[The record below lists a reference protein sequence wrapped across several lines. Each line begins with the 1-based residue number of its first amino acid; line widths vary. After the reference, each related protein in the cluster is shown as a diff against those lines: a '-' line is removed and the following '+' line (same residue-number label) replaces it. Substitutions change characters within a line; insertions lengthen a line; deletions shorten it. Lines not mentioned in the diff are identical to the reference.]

1 MSNVKQESANYGNRG
16 NRYGTVI
23 EALSVSNPRLKR
35 ISISFFVL
43 ASVLKNEFDLRFSF
57 LVFGWLVIEKQI

>member
-23 EALSVSNPRLKR
+23 EVFSVSNPRLKL

-43 ASVLKNEFDLRFSF
+43 ASVLKNGVDFRFCAACY
-57 LVFGWLVIEKQI
+57 

>member
-1 MSNVKQESANYGNRG
+1 MSNVKQESANYG

-43 ASVLKNEFDLRFSF
+43 ASVLKNGVDFRFCAACY
-57 LVFGWLVIEKQI
+57 